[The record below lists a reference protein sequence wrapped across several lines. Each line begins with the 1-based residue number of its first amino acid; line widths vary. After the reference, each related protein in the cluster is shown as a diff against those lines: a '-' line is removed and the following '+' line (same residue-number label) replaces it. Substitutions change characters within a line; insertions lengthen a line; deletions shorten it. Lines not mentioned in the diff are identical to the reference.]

1 MKKSIKFLRALGI
14 IGLIALVVIQFI
26 PVEENKQGYQSVLAF
41 EAETNVSHELAEI
54 FRANCYDCHSNQTQY
69 PWYSALAPINFWLD
83 EHVRDGKKH
92 FNVSQWSEYSV
103 KRKDHKL
110 EELIEEVEETEMP
123 LPSYTW
129 VHGDLTENER
139 QTLMDWAQMTRLTYR
154 LELEAK
160 SVEPGM
166 N

>member
-26 PVEENKQGYQSVLAF
+26 PVEQNHQGYESILAF
-41 EAETNVSHELAEI
+41 EAETNVSPELAEV

-69 PWYSALAPINFWLD
+69 PWYSAVAPINFWLD

-92 FNVSQWSEYSV
+92 FNVSQWPEYSV

-139 QTLMDWAQMTRLTYR
+139 QILIDWAQMTRLTYR

-160 SVEPGM
+160 SVEPEM

>member
-26 PVEENKQGYQSVLAF
+26 PVEENNQGYQSVLAF

-139 QTLMDWAQMTRLTYR
+139 QTLIDWAQMTRLTYR

>member
-26 PVEENKQGYQSVLAF
+26 PVEENNQGYQSVLAF

-92 FNVSQWSEYSV
+92 FNVSQWPEYSV

-129 VHGDLTENER
+129 VHGDLTETER